1 MRFWAKA
8 CTFLLQ
14 CHFKIERAK
23 LRASRKSKTYFSRSL
38 SLDFYQGQYIDK
50 TKQIKWLRTRF
61 FKSLKYFFNLFE

>member
-23 LRASRKSKTYFSRSL
+23 LRTLRKSKTYFSHSL
-38 SLDFYQGQYIDK
+38 SLGFYQGQYIDK
-50 TKQIKWLRTRF
+50 SQTNQMVENTF
-61 FKSLKYFFNLFE
+61 F